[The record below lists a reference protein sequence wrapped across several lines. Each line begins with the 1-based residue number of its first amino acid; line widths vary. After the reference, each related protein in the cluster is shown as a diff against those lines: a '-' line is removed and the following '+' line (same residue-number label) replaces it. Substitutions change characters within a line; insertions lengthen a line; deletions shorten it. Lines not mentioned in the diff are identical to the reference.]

1 MSTPL
6 LGGNHQVKRMSQ
18 VQHGSFIRSFFSTHP
33 MNAVKAS
40 TTGLN
45 GLRNKLSIM
54 SARATSH
61 KKHYLLV
68 YSKYSPHMMDSPS
81 HDYGTPPPQSL
92 LPTPQSQDM
101 SLFDFEGSTNHFKSL
116 VISDDE
122 RFSDGLNV
130 WEFTPTQ
137 TAEMVDFSLTQLANN
152 SSAEDI
158 RGNDLAVPETK
169 MDGVADCALLDETS
183 WKDGEEMLDESLMV
197 KELEELNLG
206 PGVSST
212 DNPGNE
218 EEDTIPDV
226 FALNETATSLNVA
239 KRTDAKNEDVDSAL
253 AWSALSFL

>member
-1 MSTPL
+1 MRRRHRVAWFIFASPFLFTSCLMSSICFNTSMSTPL

-92 LPTPQSQDM
+92 LPTPQTQDM

-137 TAEMVDFSLTQLANN
+137 TAEVVDFSLTQLANN

-158 RGNDLAVPETK
+158 EGMILPYQRQRWMVLPIVP
-169 MDGVADCALLDETS
+169 C
-183 WKDGEEMLDESLMV
+183 
-197 KELEELNLG
+197 
-206 PGVSST
+206 
-212 DNPGNE
+212 
-218 EEDTIPDV
+218 
-226 FALNETATSLNVA
+226 
-239 KRTDAKNEDVDSAL
+239 
-253 AWSALSFL
+253 